1 MSLVVCRIKPS
12 VNAAYVHLE
21 ELLDVS
27 VKSVYNKINKVEPEV
42 SRQLV
47 CQTAARVKA
56 VIDELGVFNDS
67 PIPGYEVRIVDG
79 NHHPASEHRL
89 EALRD
94 VAAAPLPV
102 CHWSCSIQ
110 CVVSWLTV
118 YRARMVI
125 SKSGH

>member
-1 MSLVVCRIKPS
+1 MSRLSRCTTRSIKLSPM
-12 VNAAYVHLE
+12 
-21 ELLDVS
+21 
-27 VKSVYNKINKVEPEV
+27 

-94 VAAAPLPV
+94 VAELLRCRV